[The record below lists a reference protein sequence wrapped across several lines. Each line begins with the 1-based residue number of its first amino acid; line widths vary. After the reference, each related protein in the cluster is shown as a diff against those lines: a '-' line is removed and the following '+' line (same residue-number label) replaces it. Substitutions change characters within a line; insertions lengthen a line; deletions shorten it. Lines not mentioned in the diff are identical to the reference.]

1 MLFSLMKGI
10 TWFLSPL
17 ALALIGVLLGGYWV
31 WRDRLRRGLWA
42 LALSVVWLWVWASPW
57 FFILIGGSL
66 ERAYPPVKP
75 ESLPRADAIV
85 VLGGGIKP
93 PTRLTREADLDAGAD
108 RGWHAARCYH
118 AGRAPLILFSGV
130 SEGPGMRQFLIDLGV
145 PAKKIVLE
153 TDSKNTYQ
161 NGLFTREKLK
171 AIKAKRV
178 LLVTSAWH
186 MRRSLLVFKHM
197 GVEVVPVATDYEAL
211 SARGLLSPSR
221 PAYYLPSADFLDK
234 SSAVQ
239 KEFLGY
245 WAYRAYLIFTNRL
258 AFKEKAG
265 K

>member
-1 MLFSLMKGI
+1 MLFSLMKAI

-17 ALALIGVLLGGYWV
+17 TLATVGVLLGGYWV
-31 WRDRLRRGLWA
+31 WRDHLRRGLWA

-57 FFILIGGSL
+57 FFILIGGAL

-93 PTRLTREADLDAGAD
+93 PTRLTRDADLDMAAD
-108 RGWHAARCYH
+108 RGWYAARCFH
-118 AGRAPLILFSGV
+118 ADRAPLILFSGV

-153 TDSKNTYQ
+153 TDSKNTHQ
-161 NGLFTREKLK
+161 NSLFTREKLK
-171 AIKAKRV
+171 EIKAKRI

-197 GVEVVPVATDYEAL
+197 GVEAVPAATDYEAL
-211 SARGLLSPSR
+211 SMRGLLSPSKL
-221 PAYYLPSADFLDK
+221 AYYLPTADCLDK
-234 SSAVQ
+234 SSAAQ
-239 KEFLGY
+239 KEYIGY
-245 WAYRAYLIFTNRL
+245 WAYRTYLIFQKFR
-258 AFKEKAG
+258 G
-265 K
+265 RS